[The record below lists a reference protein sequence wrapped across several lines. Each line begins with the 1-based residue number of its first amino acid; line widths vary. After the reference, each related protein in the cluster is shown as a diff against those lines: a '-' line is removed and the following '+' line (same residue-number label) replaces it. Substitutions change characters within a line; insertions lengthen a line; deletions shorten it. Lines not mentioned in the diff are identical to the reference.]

1 MNNTLKHFFFF
12 LKLFTVFCIYLIEI
26 PATAQLKTDTLESWK
41 KGYLDIHFINTGR
54 GNCSFIVMP
63 DGTTMMTD
71 AGDLNADAFNK
82 SYAPMYSPP
91 KFPNASF
98 TAGEAIFNHIKNVTK
113 KEAPILDY
121 TLITHYHGD
130 HYGEVR
136 KGQRKSVKGDYVL
149 TGVTEVGEYIPIKTL
164 LDRAYP
170 NTNFL

>member
-1 MNNTLKHFFFF
+1 
-12 LKLFTVFCIYLIEI
+12 
-26 PATAQLKTDTLESWK
+26 
-41 KGYLDIHFINTGR
+41 
-54 GNCSFIVMP
+54 MP

-71 AGDLNADAFNK
+71 AGYLNADAFNK